1 MFSLLLSICTLY
13 SYVFIYIYIRKHLR
27 CLLILLIYSFGPTGR
42 LVKLTMCAKV
52 CHVDERMAILLT
64 GQTEFKIPQPRTR
77 PINCS
82 TWMRFAAISKL
93 IATSTFIKQSL
104 SFCFVLF
111 NVMPRLAQS
120 S

>member
-1 MFSLLLSICTLY
+1 MIIDMHFVLICIYLY
-13 SYVFIYIYIRKHLR
+13 VKKHL
-27 CLLILLIYSFGPTGR
+27 CSLLILLVYSFGPIGR

-52 CHVDERMAILLT
+52 CHVDKRMAILLI

-111 NVMPRLAQS
+111 NVMPRLAQNS
-120 S
+120 